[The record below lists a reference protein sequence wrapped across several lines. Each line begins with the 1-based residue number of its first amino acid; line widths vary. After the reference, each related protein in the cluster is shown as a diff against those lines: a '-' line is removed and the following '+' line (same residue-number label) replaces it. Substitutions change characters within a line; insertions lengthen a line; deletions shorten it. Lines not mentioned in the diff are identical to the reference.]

1 MKNLIT
7 DHVPQDELVVDIIS
21 AIKILPG
28 VDGII
33 QRGSYAKGSVDR
45 ASDLDILV
53 IVDDA
58 HLESF
63 LEKYVE
69 KLQTTCAFLHTEG
82 WIDTIVPDFGG
93 VGVVFLVVRDE
104 RLIQLD
110 MYITAASGAAKILN
124 FPAKHLSFETPKLI
138 ELRKTGTKLTDE
150 SKIVFET
157 YKTKV
162 RPGFQQLLEVA
173 ILYEIYAKHIFRRNA
188 TLALKYR
195 YSLIESVAIL
205 IRSVFTPGRTD
216 YKMYD
221 WSGDFGSINS
231 PLVKMFERNIEL
243 IDTYSERQLKDLG
256 RVITILY
263 FESAL
268 RTKYPE
274 FENVFA
280 IVEEYVEDLLNP
292 QYLVGSSEK

>member
-1 MKNLIT
+1 MKTLII
-7 DHVPQDELVVDIIS
+7 DHVPQDELVVDITS
-21 AIKILPG
+21 AIKVLPG
-28 VDGII
+28 VHGII

-69 KLQTTCAFLHTEG
+69 KLQATCTFLHTEG

-93 VGVVFLVVRDE
+93 LGVVFLVVRDE

-110 MYITAASGAAKILN
+110 MYITAASGASKILN
-124 FPAKHLSFETPKLI
+124 FPAKYVCYETPKLF
-138 ELRKTGTKLTDE
+138 ELRDTGTALSNA
-150 SKIVFET
+150 SKAAFKAHEA
-157 YKTKV
+157 KV
-162 RPGFQQLLEVA
+162 RPGFQHLVGVA

-195 YSLIESVAIL
+195 YSLIESVATL
-205 IRSVFTPGRTD
+205 IRFVFTPGRTD

-221 WSGDFGSINS
+221 WASDFGSINS

-256 RVITILY
+256 RVVKILY

-274 FENVFA
+274 FEKILT

-292 QYLVGSSEK
+292 QYLVGTEK